1 MGVKQFFWFQT
12 LKDHYLCLLHEKKFH
27 VQLWGI
33 FIITFMFDFSLVF
46 LRMGNI

>member
-1 MGVKQFFWFQT
+1 MRVKQPFWFQT
-12 LKDHYLCLLHEKKFH
+12 LKDNHLCLLHEKKLH

-33 FIITFMFDFSLVF
+33 FIITFVLDFSLEF